1 MPSSLRASGGSA
13 GTTIV
18 HPQPGRVAT
27 IRGSMVG
34 LVVLLGLAACTHSEP
49 FPPGSVDNPGP
60 LDDTPPVRLTFD
72 SGVDQY
78 PAWLADGAGLLYSYE
93 LTTVRDHDRCLGL
106 LPPGGGVRR
115 VEYCATGDLSHDS
128 TNALL
133 SSSGGPGGL
142 TAWVDVVGL
151 RTLAGAQGGGIRV
164 GGLTASDARLVQP
177 LPYFAPNGHRHD
189 MATHLAWL
197 GDSAVMYLGNEMLYF
212 AACSTC
218 KLDTVP
224 VGREIM
230 LLKVNRD
237 PVALEIVPGTF
248 EATSLSL
255 TPDATTLYFTVLG
268 DSVIYRR
275 DLVSGAVSVAHDFG
289 SLGIVRDVSATATSL
304 VAVVGGQVAFIS
316 HPQYGPLQMDFGGT
330 LYHISLTTGA
340 ATPLSLP
347 NLLARH
353 PAISPDGSRVAVEV
367 TSPSQPGSPD
377 LYLYSVP

>member
-1 MPSSLRASGGSA
+1 MPTSLRASGVTA
-13 GTTIV
+13 GTIMLQR
-18 HPQPGRVAT
+18 QPWRRAVIA
-27 IRGSMVG
+27 GSIAG
-34 LVVLLGLAACTHSEP
+34 LAIALYLAACTHSEP

-60 LDDTPPVRLTFD
+60 LDGTAPVRLTLD
-72 SGVDQY
+72 AGVDQY
-78 PAWLADGAGLLYSYE
+78 PAWLANGSGLLYSYE
-93 LTTVRDHDRCLGL
+93 VSGAPDHDRCLGL
-106 LPPGGGVRR
+106 LPPAGGIRR
-115 VEYCATGDLSHDS
+115 VEQCATGDILHDS

-133 SSSGGPGGL
+133 SSAGGAGGRV
-142 TAWVDVVGL
+142 AWVDVVGL

-164 GGLTASDARLVQP
+164 GRLGQSDAKLVQP
-177 LPYFAPNGHRHD
+177 LPYFAPGGLRHT

-197 GDSAVMYLGNEMLYF
+197 GDSAVMYLGTEMLYF

-237 PVALEIVPGTF
+237 PASLEIVPGTF

-255 TPDATTLYFTVLG
+255 APDATTLYFTILG

-275 DLVSGAVSVAHDFG
+275 DLASGAVSVAHDFG

-304 VAVVGGQVAFIS
+304 AAVVGGQVAFIS

-330 LYHISLTTGA
+330 LYHISLTTGT

-347 NLLARH
+347 NLLTRH
-353 PAISPDGSRVAVEV
+353 PAIAPDGSGVAVEV
-367 TSPSQPGSPD
+367 TSSLQPGSPD
-377 LYLYSVP
+377 LYLYSAP